1 MTNIAIPDFGSLLA
15 PYIGAIPEASQPA
28 FLSRLERTAAERY
41 RGWAKQ
47 LSEHEVGLLACAER
61 EDEIATRVETVLPA
75 VSGEHIALIDSNIEP
90 ARDTYY
96 EVFSALPVITQLTI
110 QANAERQGAQAWR
123 NIAEEL
129 EDEHIIEQLLLCAKI
144 EEASADYL
152 DKLIPSL

>member
-1 MTNIAIPDFGSLLA
+1 MTRIDIPDFGSLLA

-41 RGWAKQ
+41 RGWAIQ
-47 LSEHEVGLLACAER
+47 LPEHKAGLLACAER

-75 VSGEHIALIDSNIEP
+75 SSAEHTDLINQYIEP

-96 EVFSALPVITQLTI
+96 QVFSALPVIDQLAI
-110 QANAERQGAQAWR
+110 QANAERQGARAWR
-123 NIAEEL
+123 DIADQL
-129 EDEHIIEQLLLCAKI
+129 EDPHIIEELLLCASI

-152 DKLIPSL
+152 DKLIAAE